1 VPSFSA
7 KQAVCASCGFANP
20 LEFRFCGGCGAS
32 LDRQAGRPASERVA
46 PERPQPERRQL
57 TVLFCD
63 LVGSSTLASRLD
75 PEELRDLIRSYQAA
89 CTSVIRRF
97 DGTVS
102 RYMGDGILALFGY
115 PFAHEDDGERA
126 VRSGLDIVSAMAALL
141 GPHRAEGAERL
152 AVRVGIATG
161 LVVAGD
167 LIGEGASEEE
177 AIVGETPNLA
187 ARLQGVTSPN
197 SVVIAASTRSL
208 IGERF
213 ECVDLGTHTLRG
225 FADPVRAWQVL
236 APRPATSRF
245 EAAQPTRVAPL
256 VDREDELNWLL
267 RLWQEAQDRHG
278 RAVLLAGEAGI
289 GKSRLV
295 EALREQIA
303 GKPHAAVFCQC
314 SPHYAN
320 TALHP
325 LIEHIERA
333 VGIGRED
340 TPSAKFAKLST
351 WLGTGPENGETVAL
365 LGALLSI
372 PTDTRLPSSAMSPQ
386 RQKERTFELLLRY
399 MQGKAAAPPSPI
411 VFEDV
416 HWVDPTTKEFLTLF
430 IERVREMRAL
440 VVLTFRPDV
449 FSPPWADQPHVESR
463 ELKRLAPEHASRL
476 AEQVAG
482 ERLPKT
488 IIGQVVAK
496 TDGVPLFIEELTRA
510 VLGTGLPSEQHDQ
523 HALREP
529 PVPLAIPSTLQ
540 DSLMARL
547 DQLGP
552 AKLIAQVAGAI
563 GREFSYELLEAVAP
577 LPAERLR
584 QGLAVLERAGLVYAD
599 SRAAAASYV
608 FKHALVQEVAY
619 QSLLRS
625 RRRELHLRI
634 AETLETRFPQ
644 TARHAPELVAHHWT
658 EAGNA
663 ERAVAGWL
671 AAGQRASERSEYREA
686 IAHLSRGLELIRS
699 LSDADEQRSRELT
712 LLLALGPPLIM
723 AEGAGTPLV
732 ARVYARALELCA
744 AIPESALHFA
754 AHWGWWR
761 ASMDHRMGRERADKL
776 LDLARALGD
785 PALLLQAHHCQWATL
800 YMLGAHNECCRHVEA
815 GLELYDPNRH
825 RSHAALYGG
834 HDARVCALGELALA
848 RWLLG
853 HPQEAL
859 EHVRS
864 ALAWAE
870 ELAHVGSRAHA
881 MDYAL
886 VLHKF
891 RRDAAAVTAR
901 ARDLIAYAE
910 EQKLRDHRAK
920 GAFFLGWAR
929 ALQEDPL
936 GGLGEMLDG
945 IASEEDAGTPEDF
958 PLYYEMLAEI
968 YARAGRNAEG
978 LSAIANAFAY
988 ADRLGLLFWNA
999 ELHRRRGEL
1008 LLASGAPVADA
1019 AACFRDALA
1028 SARTQGARSLELRAA
1043 VSLARLHRREGEAA
1057 VAATILRPVYEPFAH
1072 LDTLDAMEAR
1082 ELLET
1087 LA

>member
-1 VPSFSA
+1 LTNQDYHSLSA
-7 KQAVCASCGFANP
+7 KHAVCAGCGFANP
-20 LEFRFCGGCGAS
+20 PEFRFCGGCGS
-32 LDRQAGRPASERVA
+32 PLERRT
-46 PERPQPERRQL
+46 ERPQPERRQL
-57 TVLFCD
+57 IVLFCD
-63 LVGSSTLASRLD
+63 LVGSSKFASRLD

-89 CTSVIRRF
+89 CTAVIRRF

-115 PFAHEDDGERA
+115 PRAHEDDGERA
-126 VRSGLDIVSAMAALL
+126 VRSALDIIAAMAAL
-141 GPHRAEGAERL
+141 PVPQRAAGAEPL
-152 AVRVGIATG
+152 AVRIGIATG

-187 ARLQGVTSPN
+187 ARLQALASPN
-197 SVVIAASTRSL
+197 SVVIAASTRAL

-213 ECVDLGTHTLRG
+213 ECTDLGEHHLRG
-225 FADPVRAWQVL
+225 FADAARVWQVV
-236 APRPATSRF
+236 APRSGTSRF
-245 EAAQPTRVAPL
+245 EAAQPTRLAPL
-256 VDREDELNWLL
+256 VDREEELEWLL

-295 EALREQIA
+295 EALREHIA

-320 TALHP
+320 TALYP
-325 LIEHIERA
+325 LIQHIERA
-333 VGIGRED
+333 VGIERED
-340 TPSAKFAKLST
+340 TPSAKLAKLST
-351 WLGTGPENGETVAL
+351 WLGTGPENAETVAL
-365 LGALLSI
+365 LGTLLSI

-386 RQKERTFELLLRY
+386 RQKERTFEMLLRY
-399 MQGKAAAPPSPI
+399 LQGKAAAPPLLV

-430 IERVREMRAL
+430 IERVRKMRAL
-440 VVLTFRPDV
+440 LGLTFRPDA
-449 FSPPWADQPHVESR
+449 FSQPWADQPHVEYR
-463 ELKRLAPEHASRL
+463 ELTRLSPEHAARL

-482 ERLPKT
+482 ERLTKSV
-488 IIGQVVAK
+488 IGQVVAK

-510 VLGTGLPSEQHDQ
+510 VLGTGLPGEPHDQ
-523 HALREP
+523 HARREP
-529 PVPLAIPSTLQ
+529 AAALAIPSTLQ

-552 AKLIAQVAGAI
+552 AKLVAQVAGAI
-563 GREFSYELLEAVAP
+563 GREFSYELLEAVAS

-584 QGLAVLERAGLVYAD
+584 QGLEVLERAGLIYRE

-634 AETLETRFPQ
+634 AEALETGFPQ
-644 TARHAPELVAHHWT
+644 TARDAPELVAHHWT
-658 EAGNA
+658 EAGDA
-663 ERAVAGWL
+663 QRAVAGWL

-686 IAHLSRGLELIRS
+686 IAHLSRGLELARG
-699 LSDADEQRSRELT
+699 LPDADEQRSRELT
-712 LLLALGPPLIM
+712 LLLALGPPLII

-732 ARVYARALELCA
+732 AQVYARALELCA

-761 ASMDHRMGRERADKL
+761 ASMDHRSGRQRADKL
-776 LDLARALGD
+776 LQLARTLGD
-785 PALLLQAHHCQWATL
+785 PALSLQAHHCQWATL
-800 YMLGAHNECCRHVEA
+800 YMLGAHHECCQHIEA

-825 RSHAALYGG
+825 RAHAALYGG

-853 HPQEAL
+853 QPQEAL

-891 RRDAAAVTAR
+891 RRDAAAVTVW
-901 ARDLIAYAE
+901 ARDLVAFAE

-920 GAFFLGWAR
+920 GAFYLGWAR
-929 ALQEDPL
+929 ALGDDPAA
-936 GGLGEMLDG
+936 GLAEMLDG
-945 IASEEDAGTPEDF
+945 IASEQNAGTPEDF

-968 YARAGRNAEG
+968 YARTGRHAEG
-978 LSAIANAFAY
+978 LNAIADAFAY
-988 ADRLGLLFWNA
+988 ADRLGLLFWNP

-1008 LLASGAPVADA
+1008 LLASGASLADA

-1028 SARTQGARSLELRAA
+1028 SARAQGARSLELRAA
-1043 VSLARLHRREGEAA
+1043 VSLARLHRREGD
-1057 VAATILRPVYEPFAH
+1057 VAAAATVLRPAYAPFAH
-1072 LDTLDAMEAR
+1072 LDTPDAIEAR

>member
-1 VPSFSA
+1 LKDQDFHSLSA
-7 KQAVCASCGFANP
+7 KHAVCAGCGFANP
-20 LEFRFCGGCGAS
+20 LEFRFCGGCGLS
-32 LDRQAGRPASERVA
+32 LEPA
-46 PERPQPERRQL
+46 ERPQPERRQL

-63 LVGSSTLASRLD
+63 LVGSSKFASRLD
-75 PEELRDLIRSYQAA
+75 PEELRDLIRTYQAA
-89 CTSVIRRF
+89 CTALIRRF

-115 PFAHEDDGERA
+115 PRAHEDDGERA
-126 VRSGLDIVSAMAALL
+126 VRSALDITAAMAAL
-141 GPHRAEGAERL
+141 PVPQRAAGAERF

-187 ARLQGVTSPN
+187 ARLQALASPN
-197 SVVIAASTRSL
+197 CVVIAPSTRSL

-213 ECVDLGTHTLRG
+213 ECVDLGRHSLRG
-225 FADPVRAWQVL
+225 FAEPVRAWQVL
-236 APRPATSRF
+236 APRRAMSRF
-245 EAAQPTRVAPL
+245 EAAQPAPVARL
-256 VDREDELNWLL
+256 VNREEERDWLL
-267 RLWQEAQDRHG
+267 RLWQEAQQRHG

-303 GKPHAAVFCQC
+303 GKPYAAVLCQC

-320 TALHP
+320 TALYP
-325 LIEHIERA
+325 LIQHIERA
-333 VGIGRED
+333 VGIERED
-340 TPSAKFAKLST
+340 TPSAKLSKLST
-351 WLGTGPENGETVAL
+351 WLGSGRQNAETAAL
-365 LGALLSI
+365 LATLLSI
-372 PTDTRLPSSAMSPQ
+372 PADTRLPLSAMSPQ
-386 RQKERTFELLLRY
+386 RQKERTFELLLWFI
-399 MQGKAAAPPSPI
+399 QGKAATPPLLV

-430 IERVREMRAL
+430 IERLRDMPAL
-440 VVLTFRPDV
+440 LGLTFRPDA
-449 FSPPWADQPHVESR
+449 FSPPWAGQPHVEYR
-463 ELKRLAPEHASRL
+463 ELKKLAPEHSTRL

-482 ERLPKT
+482 ERLSKA
-488 IIGQVVAK
+488 IIGQVVEK

-510 VLGTGLPSEQHDQ
+510 VLGTGLPGEPHDQ

-529 PVPLAIPSTLQ
+529 PAPLAIPSTLQ

-552 AKLIAQVAGAI
+552 AKLVAQVAGVI
-563 GREFSYELLEAVAP
+563 GREFSYELLEAVAS
-577 LPAERLR
+577 LPTERLR
-584 QGLAVLERAGLVYAD
+584 EGLAMLERVGLIYSE

-634 AETLETRFPQ
+634 AEVLETRFPQ
-644 TARHAPELVAHHWT
+644 TARDAPELVAHHWT
-658 EAGNA
+658 EAGDTR
-663 ERAVAGWL
+663 RAAASWL
-671 AAGQRASERSEYREA
+671 AAGQRASERSEHREA
-686 IAHLSRGLELIRS
+686 IAHLSRGLELARS
-699 LSDADEQRSRELT
+699 LPDADEQRTRELT
-712 LLLALGPPLIM
+712 LLLALGPPLII

-732 ARVYARALELCA
+732 AQVYARALELCA
-744 AIPESALHFA
+744 EIPESALHFA

-776 LDLARALGD
+776 LQLARTLGD
-785 PALLLQAHHCQWATL
+785 PALSLQAHHCQWATL
-800 YMLGAHNECCRHVEA
+800 YMLGAHNECCQHIEA

-825 RSHAALYGG
+825 RAHAALYGG

-853 HPQEAL
+853 QPQEAL

-891 RRDAAAVTAR
+891 RRDAAAVTVW
-901 ARDLIAYAE
+901 ARDLIAFAE

-929 ALQEDPL
+929 ALGDDPAA
-936 GGLGEMLDG
+936 GLAEMLDG
-945 IASEEDAGTPEDF
+945 IASERDAGTPEDF

-968 YARAGRNAEG
+968 YALTGRHAEG
-978 LSAIANAFAY
+978 LSAIASAFAY
-988 ADRLGLLFWNA
+988 AERLGLLFWNP

-1008 LLASGAPVADA
+1008 LLASGASPADA

-1028 SARTQGARSLELRAA
+1028 SARAQGARSLELRAA
-1043 VSLARLHRREGEAA
+1043 VSLARLHRMDGD
-1057 VAATILRPVYEPFAH
+1057 VAAAATVLRPAYAAFAH
-1072 LDTLDAMEAR
+1072 LDTPDAIEAR